1 MDHLPSNRWLVLS
14 VVTIV
19 SFLTNLDAT
28 IVLIGL
34 AKLMEGLNL
43 NILWGVWTITAYMIA
58 NTVLLLPAGRW
69 SDIIGTKRIFITGLS
84 IFTVGTIFCGITDSG
99 LAMILSRA
107 LQGIGAALAQATA
120 TPIIIRTFPKKEL
133 GLAIGINST
142 SWVLGSIIGPAVG
155 GALINALGWRSIFLT
170 AVPLCLVGIIAAWF
184 VLKDTAPSAHD
195 KTDWLGIV
203 TFGLGLTALLI
214 ALSEG
219 PAWGW
224 QSIPTLVLFLFT
236 LLAWLFFVLTELR
249 VEKPL
254 FNFRLLTYT
263 KYKIGL
269 GITLNYCIG
278 YFAITFLLTIY
289 LQGALQLNPLE
300 SGLLFLPLSVPQ
312 LVLGPLGGKLADYFG
327 PLRQLFIGTLVLI
340 LGVFLLGN
348 LGEQLST
355 AAIVIPLL
363 IISVA
368 NGLAW
373 PALAKAILS
382 AVPQERAGEASGMFY
397 TIYNVGRT
405 LSQVFV
411 LIAVGFSV
419 SPDIISQSLIGTAAV
434 HGQVITNAIV
444 QATNLAFRGFIIFF
458 AIVLFLSAFLLHQ
471 YRNGKIEN

>member
-1 MDHLPSNRWLVLS
+1 MENLDSRRWMILS
-14 VVTIV
+14 VVTLV

-43 NILWGVWTITAYMIA
+43 TIVWGVWTITAYMIA

-69 SDIIGTKRIFITGLS
+69 SDMIGTKRIFITGLTT
-84 IFTVGTIFCGITDSG
+84 FTVGTILCGITDSG
-99 LAMILSRA
+99 FAMILYRA
-107 LQGIGAALAQATA
+107 IQGIGAALAQAMA

-142 SWVLGSIIGPAVG
+142 SWVLGAIVGPAVG
-155 GALINALGWRSIFLT
+155 GALINVLGWRSIFLM
-170 AVPLCLVGIIAAWF
+170 AVPFCIIGIIGAWF
-184 VLKDTAPSAHD
+184 VLKDTAAAVND
-195 KTDWLGIV
+195 QTDWAGIF

-219 PAWGW
+219 QSWGW
-224 QSIPTLVLFLFT
+224 QSTPTLALFLFT
-236 LLAWLFFVLTELR
+236 LLSWLFFVFIELR
-249 VEKPL
+249 IEKPL
-254 FNFRLLTYT
+254 FNFQLLTYR
-263 KYKIGL
+263 KYTTGL

-289 LQGALQLNPLE
+289 LQGALQLNPLD
-300 SGLLFLPLSVPQ
+300 SGLLLLPLSVPQ
-312 LVLGPLGGKLADYFG
+312 LLLGPLGGKLADHFG

-340 LGVFLLGN
+340 LGVLLLGN
-348 LGEQLST
+348 LGDHLST
-355 AAIVIPLL
+355 PAVVIPLL

-382 AVPQERAGEASGMFY
+382 AVPQEQAGEASGMFY

-405 LSQVFV
+405 VSQVFV
-411 LIAVGFSV
+411 LIVVGFSI
-419 SPDIISQSLIGTAAV
+419 SPDIVSQGLIGID
-434 HGQVITNAIV
+434 ITQNQAITGAIV
-444 QATNLAFRGFIIFF
+444 QATNAAFRVFIVFF
-458 AIVLFLSAFLLHQ
+458 AVVLFLSFFLLRQ
-471 YRNGKIEN
+471 YQIGKVEN